1 MGRRARNDVVSVS
14 TQGPESNAAARRGT
28 ELRPITAVFVDVVD
42 STGLAESIEVDDF
55 SVVISECITRIA
67 SVVEARGGSVGAY
80 TGDGLAAFFG
90 LERASGTDAEQ
101 SALTALEVLE
111 SVRQYSLDLE
121 RQGASG
127 VEVRMGINTGEAAV
141 SALGPGTRPNVAL
154 GDTTNVA
161 ARLQAIAEPGTIVV
175 GDETARA
182 LGGRFGLESLGEVT
196 VRGRRA
202 PVRAWRLAGT
212 LDQPEPARTRSLLD
226 RERELESLRQRLDA
240 LQGGRGGV
248 VFIVGD
254 LGMGKTTLLAEMERM
269 AQGRAAALV
278 GFCAASAAPIP
289 YEPFGAMLRSWSP
302 FGYSRDNGIRT
313 LQARLRTLSNLAP
326 STIERL
332 LVIAEGVRAD
342 GAALTP
348 HQAAEA
354 VRAWLEAAA
363 AEQPLL
369 VEIDD
374 THWLEPSAAL
384 ITVEIAELS
393 ATAPVLLAATLRPK
407 TQSHG
412 AGLRVAALAAY
423 RDRTLDLRLRPLGE
437 DASRALVNRL
447 APDADEEIVADVL
460 ARAEGNPLFLE
471 QLIRARSATD
481 APPAAELH
489 TVATARL
496 LPPGVASV
504 LVGSFDALEE
514 DVREVAQLAAAIGR
528 TFDEDLLGDLAGNSR
543 ARAGTTALDAAE
555 IIEQVRAGPPGVW
568 RFIHALLRDAALST
582 LPRED
587 RRKLFGRVARA
598 YEGRTGGGEAEFE
611 ALAYYYARSED
622 RAKALHYHE
631 LAAEKALRMGAFPE
645 ASASLEEAV
654 HIAERVHDDHASTR
668 VKRQLAE
675 LRRAGADT
683 AVSAALA
690 HRRPNPVEDSNLEA
704 TDL

>member
-1 MGRRARNDVVSVS
+1 MGRRARIVSVS
-14 TQGPESNAAARRGT
+14 TQGPESNVAARRGT

-121 RQGASG
+121 RQGAPG

-202 PVRAWRLAGT
+202 PVRAWRLSGT
-212 LDQPEPARTRSLLD
+212 LDQPDPPSTGSLLD
-226 RERELESLRQRLDA
+226 REPELESLRQRLDA

-254 LGMGKTTLLAEMERM
+254 LGVGKTTLLAEMERM
-269 AQGRAAALV
+269 AQGRATVLA
-278 GFCAASAAPIP
+278 GFCAASPAPIP

-302 FGYSRDNGIRT
+302 LRYSHDSGVRT
-313 LQARLRTLSNLAP
+313 LQARLQTLSNLAP

-332 LVIAEGVRAD
+332 LAISEGKRAG

-354 VRAWLEAAA
+354 VRAWLGAASA
-363 AEQPLL
+363 AQPLL
-369 VEIDD
+369 VEMDD

-393 ATAPVLLAATLRPK
+393 ANAPVLLAATLRPT

-412 AGLRVAALAAY
+412 SGLRVAVLAAH
-423 RDRTLDLRLRPLGE
+423 RDRTFDLRLRPLGE
-437 DASRALVNRL
+437 EASRALVNRL
-447 APDADEEIVADVL
+447 VPDADEEIVADVL

-471 QLIRARSATD
+471 QLIRARCATD
-481 APPAAELH
+481 APPEAEGRLH

-504 LVGSFDALEE
+504 LVGRFDALEE

-528 TFDEDLLGDLAGNSR
+528 TFDEDVLGDLAGNST
-543 ARAGTTALDAAE
+543 ARAGTTALEAAE

-587 RRKLFGRVARA
+587 RRKLFGRVGRA

-654 HIAERVHDDHASTR
+654 HLAERVQDDHASTR

-675 LRRAGADT
+675 IRRAVADT

-690 HRRPNPVEDSNLEA
+690 HSRPNLAEDSNLEA